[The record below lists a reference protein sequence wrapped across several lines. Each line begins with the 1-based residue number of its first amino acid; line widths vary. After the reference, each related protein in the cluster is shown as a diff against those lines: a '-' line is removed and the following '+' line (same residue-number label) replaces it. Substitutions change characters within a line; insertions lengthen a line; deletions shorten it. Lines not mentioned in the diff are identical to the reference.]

1 MSAKPLTIQETQ
13 AISLEILKQITDFI
27 EALHLRY
34 ALIYGT
40 LIGAV
45 RHHDYIPW
53 DDDVDIMMPR
63 PDYDKLLVYLKQHIS
78 EYPHLRVFNRSECPD
93 YPYMITRIS
102 DNRYVLDMA
111 NEKPFG
117 MGIFIDIYPYD
128 GLGTTKEEAVKYGL
142 KGDRISSLCYQATR
156 EHFAI
161 ETTTSI
167 VRKLFKY
174 PVYLFSKLVGKD
186 YFQNKLE
193 KLARLKDYDTSN
205 FIGCV
210 IWLSWGEKDIFPRE
224 WFDETIMM
232 PFGKYEFRVPKEY
245 DKVLRHE
252 YGDYMQLPPE
262 KDRIGH
268 HYFKVYK
275 REDLPKDSSLLV

>member
-1 MSAKPLTIQETQ
+1 MKELSIKETQ
-13 AISLEILKQITDFI
+13 DISLEILKIVTDI
-27 EALHLRY
+27 CEQENLRY

-40 LIGAV
+40 LIGAI

-63 PDYDKLLVYLKQHIS
+63 PDYEKFLKYFKQHS
-78 EYPHLRVFNRSECPD
+78 MDYPHLRMFNRQECKD

-102 DNRYVLDMA
+102 DDRYVIKMQ

-117 MGIFIDIYPYD
+117 MGVFIDIYPYD
-128 GLGTTKEEAVKYGL
+128 GLGKTKKEAIKYGL
-142 KGDRISSLCYQATR
+142 KGDRLSSLCYQSTR
-156 EHFAI
+156 EHFAM
-161 ETTTSI
+161 ETTTSLF
-167 VRKLFKY
+167 RKMIKY
-174 PVYLFSKLVGKD
+174 PVYLFSKIMGKD
-186 YFQNKLE
+186 FFQNRLE
-193 KLARLKDYDTSN
+193 KLAGLKKYDECEYV
-205 FIGCV
+205 GCV
-210 IWLSWGEKDIFPRE
+210 IWLSWGEKDIFPRK
-224 WFDETIMM
+224 WFDKTIKM
-232 PFGKYEFRVPKEY
+232 PFGKYEFNVPEYY

-275 REDLPKDSSLLV
+275 K

>member
-1 MSAKPLTIQETQ
+1 MKQPLTMAQTQ
-13 AISLEILKQITDFI
+13 AISLEILHTVAEICEEQG
-27 EALHLRY
+27 LRY

-45 RHHDYIPW
+45 RHKDYIPW

-63 PDYDKLLVYLKQHIS
+63 PDYDKLMAYLAENIGN
-78 EYPHLRVFNRSECPD
+78 YPNLKVFNRDTCKD

-102 DNRYVLDMA
+102 DDRYVIDVE
-111 NEKPFG
+111 NEKPYG
-117 MGIFIDIYPYD
+117 MGVFIDIYPYD
-128 GLGTTKEEAVKYGL
+128 GLGKTKEESVKYGL
-142 KGDRISSLCYQATR
+142 KGDRLSSMCYQASR

-161 ETTTSI
+161 ENTKSTL
-167 VRKLFKY
+167 RKLIKY
-174 PVYLFSKLVGKD
+174 PVYLVAKLFGKD
-186 YFQNKLE
+186 YFQKKLE
-193 KLARLKDYDTSN
+193 KLARVKPYEESEY
-205 FIGCV
+205 IGCV
-210 IWLSWGEKDIFPRE
+210 IWLSWGEKDIFPRA

-262 KDRIGH
+262 EDRIGH
-268 HYFKVYK
+268 HFYKVYEK
-275 REDLPKDSSLLV
+275 